1 MYVYRI
7 LVPKCIEEIGEIVV
21 FQILP
26 TQGGKCDILFQFL
39 SIVHKIYTLKF
50 GFGGRKGKNNILHLK
65 KRKEYKQ
72 YCTKS

>member
-7 LVPKCIEEIGEIVV
+7 LVPKYIEEIGEIWV

-26 TQGGKCDILFQFL
+26 TQGGKCDILCQFL
-39 SIVHKIYTLKF
+39 CIVHKIYTLKLC
-50 GFGGRKGKNNILHLK
+50 FGGRKEKNNNLHFL
-65 KRKEYKQ
+65 KRKENKQ